1 MYEEDKEK
9 FLDELDKLED
19 EYVQFLKVT
28 NELNKKM
35 REVYNE
41 YFEHRNAFV
50 DKYKSND
57 NYYAD
62 MIDPKY
68 DTLSIREHLLDK

>member
-19 EYVQFLKVT
+19 EYVQYLKVT

-41 YFEHRNAFV
+41 YLEHRNAFV
-50 DKYKSND
+50 DKYKTND

-68 DTLSIREHLLDK
+68 DPLSIREHLLDK